1 MLFGVKDKLQTDL
14 LSNNVPIK
22 NRKVKKFLRITF
34 DNKLEFNQPFTSA
47 AKKANLKLNNLTK
60 IKIYMTPEQM
70 IFLTYFL

>member
-34 DNKLEFNQPFTSA
+34 DNKLEFN
-47 AKKANLKLNNLTK
+47 
-60 IKIYMTPEQM
+60 
-70 IFLTYFL
+70 